1 MTYCVGTYPGGC
13 DVIKDESLGGTSTTV
28 VRVSCT
34 KLATNAS

>member
-28 VRVSCT
+28 VRVSPQ
-34 KLATNAS
+34 LATNVS